1 MVVGG
6 TCQVTNECH
15 HHVLVAMVHG
25 EQSVQLL
32 AVVMVDVVIISGDS
46 GSGGGQD
53 LLQTLSVVVVVAQ
66 W

>member
-1 MVVGG
+1 MVGG

-25 EQSVQLL
+25 EQGVQLL
-32 AVVMVDVVIISGDS
+32 AVMMVDVVIISGDS

>member
-25 EQSVQLL
+25 EQGVQLL
-32 AVVMVDVVIISGDS
+32 AVMMVDVVIISGDS